1 MTHQKNVKIIA
12 FVGLTGSGKSAAVE
26 YLTGKGYP
34 KVYFGGVI
42 YAAMEKAG
50 IPIGEENEKTFR
62 VEIREREGE
71 DFIVREIIKQIHEL
85 ISAGQKQI
93 IADGIYSWDE
103 YKAMKEEFHS
113 QLDVVAIITPKRLRY
128 HRLLTRTER
137 PQTQAISIQR
147 DHTEIET
154 IDKGGPIA
162 MADYFVINDGD
173 KEKLHRNIDAVVSEI
188 DF

>member
-1 MTHQKNVKIIA
+1 
-12 FVGLTGSGKSAAVE
+12 
-26 YLTGKGYP
+26 
-34 KVYFGGVI
+34 VI

-71 DFIVREIIKQIHEL
+71 DFVVRAIIKQIHDL
-85 ISAGQKQI
+85 INAGQKRI

-103 YKAMKEEFHS
+103 YKAMKQEFHS
-113 QLDVVAIITPKRLRY
+113 ELDVVAIITPKHLRY
-128 HRLLTRTER
+128 HRLETRSER
-137 PQTQAISIQR
+137 PQTRTTSIER
-147 DHTEIET
+147 DHKEIET
-154 IDKGGPIA
+154 LDKGGPIA

-173 KEKLHRNIDAVVSEI
+173 KEKLHRDIDAIVSEI

>member
-1 MTHQKNVKIIA
+1 MAQLDNVKIIA

-26 YLTGKGYP
+26 YLTDKGYP

-42 YAAMEKAG
+42 YQAMEKAG

-62 VEIREREGE
+62 VEIREKEGT
-71 DFIVREIIKQIHEL
+71 DFVVREIIKQIHGL
-85 ISAGQKQI
+85 IDAGQKRI

-103 YKAMKEEFHS
+103 YKAMKEEFHNN
-113 QLDVVAIITPKRLRY
+113 LDVIAIMTPKHLRY
-128 HRLLTRTER
+128 HRLESRVER
-137 PQTQAISIQR
+137 PQTRTISIER
-147 DHTEIET
+147 DHKEIET

-162 MADYFVINDGD
+162 MADYFVVNDGN
-173 KEKLHRNIDAVVSEI
+173 KEKLHHDIDAIISDL